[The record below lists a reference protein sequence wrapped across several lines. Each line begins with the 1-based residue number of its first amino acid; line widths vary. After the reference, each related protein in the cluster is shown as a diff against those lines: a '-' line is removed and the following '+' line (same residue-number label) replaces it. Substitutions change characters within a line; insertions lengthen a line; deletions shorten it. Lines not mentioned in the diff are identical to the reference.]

1 MPEALIA
8 LSAAIAS
15 RDGAALSA
23 ALERA
28 RDEADPLA
36 VDEVILQSHLFVG
49 FPIALN
55 AMVLWREIGGTEPAP
70 EGGEGAAEWASR
82 GERVFATVYRQNHE
96 ALRERVVALH
106 PDLDRWMVVHG
117 YGRVIGRPG
126 LDLRTRELCIAA
138 LLAVWDTPTQLHSH
152 LRGALNAGATS
163 EEVERALQIA
173 SRHLDDQTI
182 RANAALWSTILA
194 RRPQSEDRRLKTE
207 NR

>member
-1 MPEALIA
+1 MPDPLIA

-15 RDGAALSA
+15 RDGAALTA

-28 RDEADPLA
+28 KGEADPLA

-55 AMVLWREIGGTEPAP
+55 AMILWREIGGTEPAA
-70 EGGEGAAEWASR
+70 EGGESGAGGATR
-82 GERVFATVYRQNHE
+82 GEGAFATVYRQNHE
-96 ALRERVVALH
+96 ALRGRVAALH
-106 PDLDRWMVVHG
+106 PDLDRWMVIHG

-126 LDLRTRELCIAA
+126 LDLRTRELCIVA

-163 EEVERALQIA
+163 EEVERALEIA
-173 SRHLDDQTI
+173 SRHLDQDAI
-182 RANAALWSTILA
+182 RANAELWRA
-194 RRPQSEDRRLKTE
+194 VQDRRPIADSR
-207 NR
+207 